1 MSGGID
7 IGSIPIETFNYITYI
22 IGKRKENTMDNK
34 LYDFVNVLQKLNYT
48 PTQIGEAVKSYQND
62 YDDIKTTNK
71 YIIEK
76 YKKLFEEKAPLE
88 ILYDIE
94 SNNHN
99 HLKKTALILSMF
111 VNKAKEKKEDLTIK
125 FRFIVTNTGNK
136 TDYEIFLENKTFAFD
151 DDRTPI
157 EEFLDYMQDVQDIYF
172 FTDVDYDMYY
182 IDNKF
187 YVLFYNK

>member
-1 MSGGID
+1 
-7 IGSIPIETFNYITYI
+7 
-22 IGKRKENTMDNK
+22 MDNK

-48 PTQIGEAVKSYQND
+48 PTQIGEAVKTYQID
-62 YDDIKTTNK
+62 YNNIKTTNK

-76 YKKLFEEKAPLE
+76 YKKSFSEKVPLE

-99 HLKKTALILSMF
+99 RLKKTALILSMF
-111 VNKAKEKKEDLTIK
+111 VNKAREKKEDLTIK
-125 FRFIVTNTGNK
+125 FHFVVNNTNNK

-157 EEFLDYMQDVQDIYF
+157 EEFLDYMQDVQDNYF

-182 IDNKF
+182 INNEF
-187 YVLFYNK
+187 YILFYDK